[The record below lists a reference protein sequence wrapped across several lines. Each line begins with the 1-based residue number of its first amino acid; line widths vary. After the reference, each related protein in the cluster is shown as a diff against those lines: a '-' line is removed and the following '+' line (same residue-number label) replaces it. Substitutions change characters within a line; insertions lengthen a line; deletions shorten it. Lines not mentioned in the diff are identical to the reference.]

1 MAAGFTVIPSL
12 RRDFLHGELVGI
24 SLIAQLILEGE
35 NDEARK
41 VLTFLKAVGLPTTLD
56 QLQLNI
62 QSGAQ
67 ALLEAMT
74 AAMKEP
80 FANTEP
86 FEVTLQS
93 LFSALIDAD
102 QLARESFSH

>member
-1 MAAGFTVIPSL
+1 MAAGFTVIPAL
-12 RRDFLHGELVGI
+12 HRDFLHGELVGI
-24 SLIAQLILEGE
+24 GLVTQLILERE
-35 NDEARK
+35 RDEARK
-41 VLTFLKAVGLPTTLD
+41 VLSFLKDVGLPATLD

-62 QSGAQ
+62 RRDAK

-86 FEVTLQS
+86 FEVTASL
-93 LFSALIDAD
+93 LFSALVEAD
-102 QLARESFSH
+102 RLAGESFSR